1 MICAT
6 YIYAA
11 HAIPD
16 TAESFVGINAVKAYT
31 TTEIVKGEIKSVLT
45 VVSIRRLTNLES
57 STEFRNCFTVNRAFD

>member
-16 TAESFVGINAVKAYT
+16 TAEGFVGINAVKAYA
-31 TTEIVKGEIKSVLT
+31 TTEIVKGEIESMLAII
-45 VVSIRRLTNLES
+45 IRGLADLETS
-57 STEFRNCFTVNRAFD
+57 RELRNGLAIDRPLD